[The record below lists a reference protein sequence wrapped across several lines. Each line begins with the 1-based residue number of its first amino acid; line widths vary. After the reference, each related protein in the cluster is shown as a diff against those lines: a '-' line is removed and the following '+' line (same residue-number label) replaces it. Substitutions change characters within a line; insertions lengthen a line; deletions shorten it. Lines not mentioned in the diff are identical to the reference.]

1 MSRNTRSL
9 FFMVLLV
16 LKGAFLPGETVA
28 PFVMPQARF
37 SGMGG
42 IHAALG
48 DDFYSLFTNPAS
60 FVGVED
66 QFSVSELTVSM
77 YGPVFEILDLAV
89 NKGSLKDLDLSAG
102 IDAGGPLALGW
113 VGRGLGLGVFNRFTG
128 NAAVSSGISLD
139 ISGEAFFVAGYSF
152 RALEREKHVLDAGFL
167 GKGFFRNTL
176 DLKPSLVFDGSVFDN
191 AAFFK
196 TFLGMGLDLGVKYT
210 YGGIFTAALS
220 CFDAF
225 SPALVTA
232 YASYDD
238 FRNGNALGPSY
249 YGSVDSRLGLGFS
262 YRVSTPFLDR
272 YVSKFLILADY
283 RDFLNL
289 FDVIPRNPIL
299 NVSLGAELVILERFS
314 LRAGIAD
321 ALPAAGFGI
330 DLSFMKLDFSIYGRE
345 LGLDPGIDSV
355 YAVDV
360 GLLFR
365 Y

>member
-1 MSRNTRSL
+1 
-9 FFMVLLV
+9 MVLLI
-16 LKGAFLPGETVA
+16 LESAFLPGETVA

-60 FVGVED
+60 FVGIKN

-102 IDAGGPLALGW
+102 IDVGGPLSLGW
-113 VGRGLGLGVFNRFTG
+113 VGRGLGLGIFNRFTG
-128 NAAVSSGISLD
+128 NASVDSGISLD
-139 ISGEAFFVAGYSF
+139 ISGEIFFVGGYSF
-152 RALEREKHVLDAGFL
+152 RVLEREKHVLDAGLL

-176 DLKPSLVFDGSVFDN
+176 DLQPSLVFDGSMFDN
-191 AAFFK
+191 AASFK
-196 TFLGMGLDLGVKYT
+196 TILGLGLDFGLKYT
-210 YGGIFTAALS
+210 YGGNFTAALA

-238 FRNGNALGPSY
+238 FRNGNALGPGY
-249 YGSVDSRLGLGFS
+249 YGTIDPRLGLGFS
-262 YRVSTPFLDR
+262 YRVSIPFLDR
-272 YVSKFLILADY
+272 YISKFLILTDY
-283 RDFLNL
+283 RDFLDL
-289 FDVIPRNPIL
+289 FSVIPRNPIL
-299 NVSLGAELVILERFS
+299 NISIGLELVVLEKFS

-330 DLSFMKLDFSIYGRE
+330 DLSFMKLDCSIYGRE
-345 LGLDPGIDSV
+345 RGLDPGIDSV

>member
-1 MSRNTRSL
+1 MNRNVRSL
-9 FFMVLLV
+9 LFMVLLT
-16 LKGAFLPGETVA
+16 LTCAYLPGETIA

-60 FVGVED
+60 FVGVKD

-89 NKGSLKDLDLSAG
+89 NKGSLKDLKLSAG
-102 IDAGGPLALGW
+102 IDVGGPLALGW
-113 VGRGLGLGVFNRFTG
+113 VGRGLGLGIFNRLTG
-128 NAAVSSGISLD
+128 NAAVNSGISLD
-139 ISGEAFFVAGYSF
+139 VSGEIFIVGGYSF
-152 RALEREKHVLDAGFL
+152 RVLEREKHVFDAGFL
-167 GKGFFRNTL
+167 GKGFFRNAL
-176 DLKPSLVFDGSVFDN
+176 DLNPSLKFDGSMFDN
-191 AAFFK
+191 AASFK
-196 TFLGMGLDLGVKYT
+196 TILGLGLDLGVKYA
-210 YGGIFTAALS
+210 YGGVFTAALS

-225 SPALVTA
+225 SPALVTS

-238 FRNGNALGPSY
+238 FRNRNPVDPGY
-249 YGSVDSRLGLGFS
+249 YGSIAPRLGLGFS
-262 YRVSTPFLDR
+262 YRISTPFLDR
-272 YVSKFLILADY
+272 YISNFLIMADY

-299 NVSLGAELVILERFS
+299 NISLGVELVVLQKFS
-314 LRAGIAD
+314 IRAGIAD

-330 DLSFMKLDFSIYGRE
+330 DLSFMRLDCSIYGRE
-345 LGLDPGIDSV
+345 LALDPGVDSV
-355 YAVDV
+355 YAIDV
-360 GLLFR
+360 GFIFR